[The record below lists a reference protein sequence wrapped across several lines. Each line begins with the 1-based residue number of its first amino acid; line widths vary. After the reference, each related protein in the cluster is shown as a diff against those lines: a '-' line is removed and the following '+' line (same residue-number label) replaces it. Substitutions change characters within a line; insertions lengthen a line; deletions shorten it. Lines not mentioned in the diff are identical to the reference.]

1 LIKVLV
7 VDDDHLVRRGFISM
21 MPWGKHGMEVAGE
34 ASNGFKALE
43 FLETHAIDLLIVD
56 LLMPLMPGME
66 LVRQVRKLY
75 PSIHVVI
82 LTFHQEFEYI
92 QESLRLGA
100 IDYIT
105 KLELE
110 NDQLDSVLERISQR
124 ISEKTSAQI
133 QHLEQNNHTVI
144 DGVGDTE
151 NQALMGL
158 EPGSYSEEVMNA
170 VLKALEHIKREI
182 HQDIH
187 LPDVAAQVGISR
199 SYFSRCFRDIV
210 GINFNGYVRQ
220 LRIERAKQLLLQ
232 SNRSIRWVASE
243 SGYPNEKYFCRIF
256 REVTGFLPSQYRKGE
271 GGASK

>member
-1 LIKVLV
+1 
-7 VDDDHLVRRGFISM
+7 M

-43 FLETHAIDLLIVD
+43 FLQANTIDLLIVD

-110 NDQLDSVLERISQR
+110 NEQMDGILERISQR
-124 ISEKTSAQI
+124 IFEKTSAQI
-133 QHLEQNNHTVI
+133 QHAEQNNHTVI
-144 DGVGDTE
+144 AGVNDTGSQAL
-151 NQALMGL
+151 NQALVGL
-158 EPGSYSEEVMNA
+158 DPGGYSEEVINA
-170 VLKALEHIKREI
+170 VLKSIEHIKKEI

-187 LPDVAAQVGISR
+187 LPEVAAQVGLSR

-210 GINFNGYVRQ
+210 GLNFNGYVRQ

-256 REVTGFLPSQYRKGE
+256 REVTGFLPSQYRKVE
-271 GGASK
+271 GRSSK